1 MRTVLFLLACY
12 TAVVGTLV
20 LITIIVLIS
29 DAVAAPGL
37 ARDVVAALGGHL
49 VALGS
54 SVWFRRCASR
64 RSTRVCATCHSSPW
78 GIGLL

>member
-1 MRTVLFLLACY
+1 VIRTVLFLVACY

-20 LITIIVLIS
+20 LITIVVLIS

-49 VALGS
+49 VTLGS
-54 SVWFRRCASR
+54 SVWFRQCANR
-64 RSTRVCATCHSSPW
+64 RSTRARVACHGSPQ
-78 GIGLL
+78 G

>member
-1 MRTVLFLLACY
+1 MRTVLFLVACY

-20 LITIIVLIS
+20 LITIVVLIS

-54 SVWFRRCASR
+54 SVWFRQCASR
-64 RSTRVCATCHSSPW
+64 RSTRVCVACHGSPQGYW
-78 GIGLL
+78 P